1 MGRGDLIDDY
11 LLLWVLLAVATGVL
25 LPEIAVLTQFSTP
38 ILAIMIGSVSL
49 TLSVERFR
57 EISLRMLGLALAG
70 HAAMPAVALAIAR
83 LLDLSP
89 ALTVGFVLVGAVT
102 PELVSPTM
110 TELAGGK
117 TALTTTVLVV
127 TGIAS
132 LGYVPGV
139 LALTFGDRVGVDA
152 FPIAEGLFVAVVLP
166 MVIAVGTRTAS
177 PEFVSRYDD
186 LYPSI
191 SALMVIAIIGGVTAA
206 NVAVVRSDF
215 GLLVP
220 VGLGVL
226 ALNAAGYL
234 LGWVG
239 GLREERPDRIA
250 LVLSVGTRDFA
261 VAAAL
266 IVASGLPAVASL
278 PAVVFGIVEMVTSA
292 GLARYFGR
300 EQ

>member
-11 LLLWVLLAVATGVL
+11 LLLWVLPAVGTGVL
-25 LPEIAVLTQFSTP
+25 VPEVAFLTEFSTP

-49 TLSVERFR
+49 TLSVERFV
-57 EISLRMLGLALAG
+57 EIDLRTLGPALLG

-83 LLDLSP
+83 LLELSP
-89 ALTVGFVLVGAVT
+89 ALAVGFVLVGAVT

-139 LALTFGDRVGVDA
+139 LALAFRDAVAVDA
-152 FPIAEGLFVAVVLP
+152 VLIIEGLFVAVVLP
-166 MVIAVGTRTAS
+166 MVLAVGARTWN
-177 PEFVSRYDD
+177 PGLVSRYDD
-186 LYPSI
+186 LYTSI

-206 NVAVVRSDF
+206 NVEVVRSDIS
-215 GLLVP
+215 LLVP
-220 VGLGVL
+220 VGFGVL
-226 ALNAAGYL
+226 ALNGSGYL
-234 LGWVG
+234 LGWAG
-239 GLREERPDRIA
+239 GVREERPDRIA
-250 LVLSVGTRDFA
+250 LALSVGTRDFA

-266 IVASGLPAVASL
+266 IVASGLPAIASL
-278 PAVVFGIVEMVTSA
+278 PAVAFGIVEMVTSA
-292 GLARYFGR
+292 GLARYFAG
-300 EQ
+300 E

>member
-11 LLLWVLLAVATGVL
+11 LLLWVLLAVGTGVL
-25 LPEIAVLTQFSTP
+25 VPEVAVLTEFSTP

-49 TLSVERFR
+49 TLSVERFV
-57 EISLRMLGLALAG
+57 EIDLRTLGPALLG

-83 LLDLSP
+83 LLELSP
-89 ALTVGFVLVGAVT
+89 ALAVGFVLVGAVT

-139 LALTFGDRVGVDA
+139 LALGFRDAVAVDA
-152 FPIAEGLFVAVVLP
+152 VLIIEGLFVAVVLP
-166 MVIAVGTRTAS
+166 MVLAVGARTWN
-177 PEFVSRYDD
+177 PGLVSRYDD

-206 NVAVVRSDF
+206 NVEVVRSDIS
-215 GLLVP
+215 LLVP
-220 VGLGVL
+220 VGFGVL
-226 ALNAAGYL
+226 ALNGSGYL
-234 LGWVG
+234 LGWASGV
-239 GLREERPDRIA
+239 RKERPDRIA
-250 LVLSVGTRDFA
+250 LALSVGTRDFA

-266 IVASGLPAVASL
+266 IVASGLPAIASL
-278 PAVVFGIVEMVTSA
+278 PAVAFGIIEMMTSA
-292 GLARYFGR
+292 GLARYFAR
-300 EQ
+300 E

>member
-11 LLLWVLLAVATGVL
+11 LLLWVLLAVGTGVL
-25 LPEIAVLTQFSTP
+25 VPEVAVLTEFSTP

-49 TLSVERFR
+49 TLSVERFV
-57 EISLRMLGLALAG
+57 EIDLRTLGSALLG

-83 LLDLSP
+83 LLELSP
-89 ALTVGFVLVGAVT
+89 ALAVGFVLVGAVT

-132 LGYVPGV
+132 LGYVPDI
-139 LALTFGDRVGVDA
+139 LALGFRDAVAVDA
-152 FPIAEGLFVAVVLP
+152 VLIIEGLFVAVVLP
-166 MVIAVGTRTAS
+166 MVLAVGARTWN
-177 PEFVSRYDD
+177 PGLVSRYDD

-206 NVAVVRSDF
+206 NVEVVRSDIS
-215 GLLVP
+215 LLVP
-220 VGLGVL
+220 VGFGVL
-226 ALNAAGYL
+226 ALNGSGYL
-234 LGWVG
+234 LGWAG
-239 GLREERPDRIA
+239 GVREERPDRIA
-250 LVLSVGTRDFA
+250 LALSVGTRDFA

-266 IVASGLPAVASL
+266 IVASGLPAIASL
-278 PAVVFGIVEMVTSA
+278 PAVAFGIVEMVTSA
-292 GLARYFGR
+292 GLARYFAR
-300 EQ
+300 E

>member
-11 LLLWVLLAVATGVL
+11 LLLWVLLAVGTGALV
-25 LPEIAVLTQFSTP
+25 PEVAFLTEFSTP

-49 TLSVERFR
+49 TLSVERFV
-57 EISLRMLGLALAG
+57 EIDLRTLGPALLG

-83 LLDLSP
+83 LLELSP
-89 ALTVGFVLVGAVT
+89 ALAVGFVLVGAVT

-139 LALTFGDRVGVDA
+139 LALGFRDAVAVDA
-152 FPIAEGLFVAVVLP
+152 VLIIEGLFVAVVLP
-166 MVIAVGTRTAS
+166 MVLAVGARTWN
-177 PEFVSRYDD
+177 PGLVSRYDD

-206 NVAVVRSDF
+206 NVEVVRSDIS
-215 GLLVP
+215 LLVP
-220 VGLGVL
+220 VGFGVL
-226 ALNAAGYL
+226 ALNGSGYL
-234 LGWVG
+234 LGWASGV
-239 GLREERPDRIA
+239 REERPDRIA
-250 LVLSVGTRDFA
+250 LALSVGTRDFA

-266 IVASGLPAVASL
+266 IVASGLPAIASL
-278 PAVVFGIVEMVTSA
+278 PAVAFGIIEMMTSA
-292 GLARYFGR
+292 GLARYFAG
-300 EQ
+300 E

>member
-11 LLLWVLLAVATGVL
+11 LLLWVLLAVGTGVL
-25 LPEIAVLTQFSTP
+25 VPEVAVLTEFSTP

-49 TLSVERFR
+49 TLSVERFV
-57 EISLRMLGLALAG
+57 EIDLRTLGPAFLG

-83 LLDLSP
+83 LLELSP
-89 ALTVGFVLVGAVT
+89 ALAVGFVLVGAVT

-139 LALTFGDRVGVDA
+139 LALGFRDAVAVDA
-152 FPIAEGLFVAVVLP
+152 VLIIEGLFVAVVLP
-166 MVIAVGTRTAS
+166 MVLAVGARTWN
-177 PEFVSRYDD
+177 PGLVSRYDD

-206 NVAVVRSDF
+206 NVEVVRSDIS
-215 GLLVP
+215 LLVP
-220 VGLGVL
+220 VGFGVL
-226 ALNAAGYL
+226 ALNGSGYL
-234 LGWVG
+234 LGWAG
-239 GLREERPDRIA
+239 GVREERPDRIA
-250 LVLSVGTRDFA
+250 LALSVGTRDFA

-266 IVASGLPAVASL
+266 IVASGLPAIASL
-278 PAVVFGIVEMVTSA
+278 PAVAFGIIEMMTSA
-292 GLARYFGR
+292 GLARYFAR
-300 EQ
+300 E